1 MSKLALKQPSRFSQ
15 DCTAADPSP
24 AASPV
29 FSAFL
34 PPVERE
40 HAFALASSV
49 AQPPYHAATD
59 PTASGSVQ
67 LYLKKCSESRLPIG
81 TAAS

>member
-1 MSKLALKQPSRFSQ
+1 MRPWRFSQ
-15 DCTAADPSP
+15 DCTTVDLSLT
-24 AASPV
+24 ASPV

-34 PPVERE
+34 LLVERE
-40 HAFALASSV
+40 HVFALASSV

-67 LYLKKCSESRLPIG
+67 L
-81 TAAS
+81 

>member
-1 MSKLALKQPSRFSQ
+1 MSKLALKRPWRFFQ
-15 DCTAADPSP
+15 DCTTVDPSP
-24 AASPV
+24 VASLV

-40 HAFALASSV
+40 HAFALASFV
-49 AQPPYHAATD
+49 AQPPYHAIAS

-67 LYLKKCSESRLPIG
+67 L
-81 TAAS
+81 